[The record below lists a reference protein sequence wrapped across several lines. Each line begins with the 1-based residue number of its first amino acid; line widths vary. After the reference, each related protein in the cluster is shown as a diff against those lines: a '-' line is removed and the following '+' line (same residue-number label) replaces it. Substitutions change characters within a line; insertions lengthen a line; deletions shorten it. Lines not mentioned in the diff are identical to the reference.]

1 MNVPSLSLDV
11 DAIMGALSSICSY
24 KGPTIFL
31 FDSIALEILESR
43 KYFFR
48 HAAVDCLRS
57 RPELRMMETAL
68 SNQTRQSPVLGE
80 TLSFL
85 QVNSFHD
92 SPQLNTGDNFPST

>member
-1 MNVPSLSLDV
+1 MNVLSLSLDV

-48 HAAVDCLRS
+48 HAAVHCLRS
-57 RPELRMMETAL
+57 KPELRMMETGAL
-68 SNQTRQSPVLGE
+68 SNQTRQSTVLGE

-85 QVNSFHD
+85 QVNSFHV
-92 SPQLNTGDNFPST
+92 SPQLNAGDNFT